1 MDKYDETAIKLCE
14 DQDRA
19 HHGGWTC
26 SLCRHIAAAL
36 RESAAEAFEEF
47 VANRRP
53 FSDPKDIQ
61 FQAWCDALL
70 AKAASLH
77 AHEVKTEERP

>member
-36 RESAAEAFEEF
+36 RESAAEAYAD
-47 VANRRP
+47 VANNGR
-53 FSDPKDIQ
+53 SYKYCVDQ
-61 FQAWCDALL
+61 VVALR
-70 AKAASLH
+70 
-77 AHEVKTEERP
+77 AHEVKTGEKQI